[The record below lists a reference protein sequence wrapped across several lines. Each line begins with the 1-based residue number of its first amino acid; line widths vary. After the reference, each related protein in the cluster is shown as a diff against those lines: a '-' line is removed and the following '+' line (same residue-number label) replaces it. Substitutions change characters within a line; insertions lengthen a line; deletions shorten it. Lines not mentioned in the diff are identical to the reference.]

1 MGEPEIME
9 VLAKIQ
15 QHLTFLERKLDTHD
29 RVIGDILDAIRQ
41 LDTLINAPK
50 PSGQNRPFRPP
61 FRHHGPPGA
70 GHGHGRPPQHERDD
84 NRGNRAEPRPA
95 RHGYGHKKKIYGGS
109 HEH

>member
-15 QHLTFLERKLDTHD
+15 QHLTFLERKLDT
-29 RVIGDILDAIRQ
+29 
-41 LDTLINAPK
+41 LINAPK
-50 PSGQNRPFRPP
+50 PGGQNRPFRPP